1 MLKTHKMNKIAVL
14 FLIITTSC
22 FAQIDLRSSPY
33 LKGEIIL
40 LNGVIK
46 NGFIKLDG
54 SAFSIKFKENED
66 QKNSD
71 KIDYKNLDKIVL
83 NPNLSNRREFY
94 YKKTDADKFNK
105 FVELIYSNNLDVYV
119 YSPDN
124 LSLFYSGVDRS
135 NVADWL
141 NYERSESSRIK
152 AEANNRLNDL
162 KNGTNTANYLN
173 HTKPINY
180 SEIKENLAKTK
191 NIKYLLHKKTSEKL
205 NFIYSNKNLKEFAIE
220 NFKDCPNLILKIEN
234 KELILDDIVEIV
246 DLYNKCSSGE

>member
-1 MLKTHKMNKIAVL
+1 MKKTAVL
-14 FLIITTSC
+14 FLLITTSC
-22 FAQIDLRSSPY
+22 LAQLDLRSNPY

-40 LNGVIK
+40 INGEIK
-46 NGFIKLDG
+46 SGLIKLDG

-71 KIDYKNLDKIVL
+71 KIDYKNVDKIVID
-83 NPNLSNRREFY
+83 PKLSTRREFY

-141 NYERSESSRIK
+141 SYERSESSRING
-152 AEANNRLNDL
+152 ELNRLNDL
-162 KNGTNTANYLN
+162 KNGTNTTNYLN
-173 HTKPINY
+173 HTKPISY
-180 SEIKENLAKTK
+180 SKIKENLAKAK
-191 NIKYLLHKKTSEKL
+191 NIKYLLHKKDSEKL
-205 NFIYSNKNLKEFAIE
+205 NFIYSNKNLKEYAIE
-220 NFKDCPNLILKIEN
+220 NFKDCPNLTLKIEN

-246 DLYNKCSSGE
+246 NLYNKCIGGE

>member
-1 MLKTHKMNKIAVL
+1 MNKIAVL
-14 FLIITTSC
+14 FFLITTPC
-22 FAQIDLRSSPY
+22 LAQLELRDNPY

-40 LNGVIK
+40 LNGEIK

-54 SAFSIKFKENED
+54 SAFTIKFKESED

-71 KIDYKNLDKIVL
+71 KIDYKNIDKIVI
-83 NPNLSNRREFY
+83 NSNLSNRREFY

-105 FVELIYSNNLDVYV
+105 FVELIYSNNLDVYI

-141 NYERSESSRIK
+141 SYERSESSRIK
-152 AEANNRLNDL
+152 AESNRLNDL
-162 KNGTNTANYLN
+162 KDGTNTANYLN

-180 SEIKENLAKTK
+180 SKIKENLSKAK
-191 NIKYLLHKKTSEKL
+191 NIKYLLHKIDSEKL
-205 NFIYSNKNLKEFAIE
+205 NFINSNKNLKEFAIE
-220 NFKDCPNLILKIEN
+220 NFKNCPNLTLKIEN

-246 DLYNKCSSGE
+246 DFYNNCIPVKKI

>member
-1 MLKTHKMNKIAVL
+1 MNKIAVL
-14 FLIITTSC
+14 FLLITTSC
-22 FAQIDLRSSPY
+22 LAQLDLRSNPY

-40 LNGVIK
+40 LNGEIK

-54 SAFSIKFKENED
+54 SAFSVKFKESEN
-66 QKNSD
+66 QKNLH
-71 KIDYKNLDKIVL
+71 KIDYKNVDKIVL

-105 FVELIYSNNLDVYV
+105 FVELVYSNNLQVYI

-124 LSLFYSGVDRS
+124 LSLFYSGIERS

-162 KNGTNTANYLN
+162 KNGTNLN

-180 SEIKENLAKTK
+180 SEIKATLSKAK
-191 NIKYLLHKKTSEKL
+191 NIKYLLYKKDSEKL
-205 NFIYSNKNLKEFAIE
+205 NFINSNKNLNEFAIE
-220 NFKDCPNLILKIEN
+220 NFKDCPNLILKIEH

-246 DLYNKCSSGE
+246 DLYNKCIISE